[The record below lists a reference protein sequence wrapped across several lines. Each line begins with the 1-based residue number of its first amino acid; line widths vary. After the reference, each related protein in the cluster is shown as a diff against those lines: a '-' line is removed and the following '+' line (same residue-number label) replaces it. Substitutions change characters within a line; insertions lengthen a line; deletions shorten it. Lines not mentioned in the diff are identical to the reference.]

1 MYKFKKILV
10 CLDYTEMDYYLI
22 DYARFIV
29 KTFKAEKLTFIHVME
44 AYNIPEELTDSLE
57 DPGVDLKDLIRED
70 LMERVDS
77 GISGK
82 DGVEPELVVEEG
94 LTTEKILQYSRKDKT
109 DLCILGKK
117 AGYSGKGGVARK
129 MVGLLPCSVLVVSET
144 SRTQF
149 KKLLVR
155 MDFSEMAGAS
165 LLMARSISEYSGAS
179 IECHH
184 VYKLPLNY
192 FPRNNPDNVKRMK
205 SQLGRF
211 VKREYEK
218 FIKKLKI
225 DDPPQI
231 SYSMEIHTDESQ
243 LLYHHAIKNNV
254 DLILTGTKIK
264 SPLANLILD
273 STSEKLVGAEK
284 NIPVMVVKDK
294 NKSAN
299 ILKSIFG

>member
-57 DPGVDLKDLIRED
+57 DPGVDLKDLIREELKD
-70 LMERVDS
+70 RVDS

-82 DGVEPELVVEEG
+82 DGVKPELVVEEG

-144 SRTQF
+144 SRTEL

-155 MDFSEMAGAS
+155 MDFSDMAGAS